1 MADESDLLQ
10 LNEDEQLAYAIFLSN
25 EAAETNNTTEES
37 QSQAELQDFEPP
49 PTYEEAVQNQNEVN
63 SIYYIRN

>member
-25 EAAETNNTTEES
+25 EASEANNTTEETES
-37 QSQAELQDFEPP
+37 QTESQEFEPP